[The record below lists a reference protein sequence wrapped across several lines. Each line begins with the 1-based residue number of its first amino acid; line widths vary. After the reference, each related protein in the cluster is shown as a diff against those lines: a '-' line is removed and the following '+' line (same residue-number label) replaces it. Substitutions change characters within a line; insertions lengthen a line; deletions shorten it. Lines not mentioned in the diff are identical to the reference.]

1 MKNSLKLLS
10 ILTSLFVLTSCSKP
24 MKWEYKTIYFDSE
37 RFEGKDKG
45 YTKGD
50 DIFKNTVSSATIIP
64 SETSLNDLGKDGW
77 EIIDD
82 KRSRVKNIRPYT
94 EEELKGETGAGLA
107 RTPLLLAQSASTCG
121 FMAGRESFWRRC
133 FSSSTFGVIACAS
146 TASL

>member
-64 SETSLNDLGKDGW
+64 SETSLNDLGKEGW
-77 EIIDD
+77 EIA
-82 KRSRVKNIRPYT
+82 STYL
-94 EEELKGETGAGLA
+94 EMETVYPNLLASGSGVAGL
-107 RTPLLLAQSASTCG
+107 QSNT
-121 FMAGRESFWRRC
+121 RPQRLV
-133 FSSSTFGVIACAS
+133 VIFKRPMKK
-146 TASL
+146 

>member
-50 DIFKNTVSSATIIP
+50 DIFKNTVSSAVFLKISSPFVYPLSFLSSATIIP

-77 EIIDD
+77 EIA
-82 KRSRVKNIRPYT
+82 STYL
-94 EEELKGETGAGLA
+94 EMETVYPNLLASGSGVAGL
-107 RTPLLLAQSASTCG
+107 QSNT
-121 FMAGRESFWRRC
+121 RPQRLV
-133 FSSSTFGVIACAS
+133 VIFKRPMKK
-146 TASL
+146 